1 VNPSVSESVFDFRGT
16 EVALFVAGA
25 IITIFIFGFSVW
37 LFVRAAREQRVQ
49 EELERREF
57 QRADE
62 ARRTAAAA
70 RTSEAK
76 Q

>member
-1 VNPSVSESVFDFRGT
+1 MNPSVSESVFDFRGT
-16 EVALFVAGA
+16 EVA
-25 IITIFIFGFSVW
+25 

-70 RTSEAK
+70 RIPEAK